1 MPKNQ
6 AGRDGVSR
14 KKDSLAKKKEEVKKN
29 KRQETAALFFKPMK
43 VVPDKIVD
51 ETTAHKEGVRH
62 R

>member
-1 MPKNQ
+1 M
-6 AGRDGVSR
+6 
-14 KKDSLAKKKEEVKKN
+14 AKKKEEVKKN